1 MATLTK
7 KEKLEQEQRAKV
19 QLKMYYGFDLV
30 SRQAGEMPTLYI
42 STHYTGN
49 TGTALSRVMVIT
61 DDGKIADITHLVA
74 RASGLTLRD
83 KDGRGYIRTGGYGY
97 NRALHITHNLSM
109 VLFRDTYSIGY
120 TEI

>member
-7 KEKLEQEQRAKV
+7 AEKLEQKQRAHT
-19 QLKMYYGFDLV
+19 QLKMHYGFDLV

-61 DDGKIADITHLVA
+61 DGKIADITHLVA
-74 RASGLTLRD
+74 RASLLTLRD

-97 NRALHITHNLSM
+97 NRAQMIAQNLSM
-109 VLFRDTYSIGY
+109 VLCHDTYSIAY
-120 TEI
+120 SEL